1 MDEVLQEQG
10 GLNFAEVRFLMAG
23 ATQVELTKPNPTGD
37 NGWLSNKA
45 WLAMLEMSS
54 KFKSFNGFDSD
65 FEKYLTKWEAI
76 YNSSNPHALEN
87 TWPGKW
93 QDITLLQR
101 TIIISILRPDKV
113 VNMIQM
119 IIAAE
124 KELGEKYLTPPP
136 FDMREVFADS
146 TNKQPIIIVL
156 SPGADPMT
164 DIRNLSNEKKIKYD
178 SLSLGAG

>member
-1 MDEVLQEQG
+1 MDEVLQDQG

-54 KFKSFNGFDSD
+54 KFKSFAGFDD
-65 FEKYLTKWEAI
+65 DCVKYITQWEKI
-76 YNSSNPHALEN
+76 YNSANPHALE
-87 TWPGKW
+87 TVWPGRW

-119 IIAAE
+119 IITAE
-124 KELGEKYLTPPP
+124 KELGDKYLKPPA
-136 FDMREVFADS
+136 FDMSEVFADS
-146 TNKQPIIIVL
+146 TNK
-156 SPGADPMT
+156 
-164 DIRNLSNEKKIKYD
+164 
-178 SLSLGAG
+178 

>member
-1 MDEVLQEQG
+1 
-10 GLNFAEVRFLMAG
+10 
-23 ATQVELTKPNPTGD
+23 
-37 NGWLSNKA
+37 
-45 WLAMLEMSS
+45 
-54 KFKSFNGFDSD
+54 
-65 FEKYLTKWEAI
+65 
-76 YNSSNPHALEN
+76 
-87 TWPGKW
+87 
-93 QDITLLQR
+93 
-101 TIIISILRPDKV
+101 
-113 VNMIQM
+113 M

-164 DIRNLSNEKKIKYD
+164 DISNLSNEKKIKYD